1 MKERLIKKYGTLRR
15 CSIDTKINYYRL
27 SNIVNGYIT
36 PKDKEKTLLGI
47 TEKELKETLKV

>member
-15 CSIDTKINYYRL
+15 CSVETKINYYRL
-27 SNIVNGYIT
+27 SNIVNGYIR
-36 PKDKEKTLLGI
+36 PKDTEIKLLGI